1 MTTSLDLNVSMP
13 ELTRTLLDIY
23 SVSGEE
29 KTIADAVYESLS
41 AYPHLHLTRD
51 GDAMIARTEFGPR
64 NGEERTRILLAGH
77 LDTVPLPTVAGSL
90 GTVPASI
97 VEDNGDWVLYGR
109 GATDMK
115 GGVAVQLKLAAEL
128 GEHDTDYNLTYVFY
142 DHEEVASELSGMAR
156 LIRNHGEL
164 LTDADFGVLLE
175 PTDGTIEG
183 GCNGTMRF
191 YLRTAGLAAHSGRAW
206 KGENAIHKLAGALR
220 VLEEYEPQTYEVEGL
235 AYREGLNAVQVS
247 GGVAGNVIPDAAAL
261 HINYRFA
268 PNKTLDE
275 AKAHVTEI
283 FDGYELDFVDLSPAA
298 RPGLDTPAGGITYR
312 GCRAGTQTQI
322 RVDRR
327 GAAQRDRYSCGEFWS
342 RRCAPCS
349 HRQRAREL
357 QRAYPLLHR
366 SAFLAAYRSRRRLAD
381 KPHTDT
387 NTHFNS
393 LCQPGR

>member
-29 KTIADAVYESLS
+29 KTIADAIYETLS

-97 VEDNGDWVLYGR
+97 VEDNGDWILYGR

-164 LTDADFGVLLE
+164 LTDADFGVL
-175 PTDGTIEG
+175 
-183 GCNGTMRF
+183 
-191 YLRTAGLAAHSGRAW
+191 
-206 KGENAIHKLAGALR
+206 
-220 VLEEYEPQTYEVEGL
+220 
-235 AYREGLNAVQVS
+235 
-247 GGVAGNVIPDAAAL
+247 
-261 HINYRFA
+261 
-268 PNKTLDE
+268 
-275 AKAHVTEI
+275 
-283 FDGYELDFVDLSPAA
+283 
-298 RPGLDTPAGGITYR
+298 
-312 GCRAGTQTQI
+312 
-322 RVDRR
+322 
-327 GAAQRDRYSCGEFWS
+327 
-342 RRCAPCS
+342 
-349 HRQRAREL
+349 
-357 QRAYPLLHR
+357 
-366 SAFLAAYRSRRRLAD
+366 
-381 KPHTDT
+381 
-387 NTHFNS
+387 
-393 LCQPGR
+393 

>member
-29 KTIADAVYESLS
+29 KTIADAVYKALS
-41 AYPHLHLTRD
+41 AYPHLYLTRD
-51 GDAMIARTEFGPR
+51 GDAIIARTEFGPR

-77 LDTVPLPTVAGSL
+77 LDTVPLPTVEGSL

-97 VEDNGDWVLYGR
+97 VEDNGDWILYGR

-220 VLEEYEPQTYEVEGL
+220 ILEEYEPQTYEVEGL

-275 AKAHVTEI
+275 AKAHVTEL

-298 RPGLDTPAGGITYR
+298 RPGLDTPLAASLIAAVGQEPKPKYGWTDVARLSEIGIPAVNF
-312 GCRAGTQTQI
+312 GPG
-322 RVDRR
+322 D
-327 GAAQRDRYSCGEFWS
+327 
-342 RRCAPCS
+342 
-349 HRQRAREL
+349 
-357 QRAYPLLHR
+357 
-366 SAFLAAYRSRRRLAD
+366 AFLA
-381 KPHTDT
+381 HTDNEHVSFSVLT
-387 NTHFNS
+387 RCYTDLLFWLHTEVDED
-393 LCQPGR
+393 